1 MAHLGK
7 SAILLN
13 KLQLNCEAVMN
24 QVELKQNTPHCFLKY
39 SSYVP
44 LVLHKRPG
52 CDAFPA
58 RLPSVFV
65 SHALIHQFTSLSL

>member
-1 MAHLGK
+1 
-7 SAILLN
+7 
-13 KLQLNCEAVMN
+13 MN
-24 QVELKQNTPHCFLKY
+24 QAELKQNTPHCFLKY
-39 SSYVP
+39 SSYAP